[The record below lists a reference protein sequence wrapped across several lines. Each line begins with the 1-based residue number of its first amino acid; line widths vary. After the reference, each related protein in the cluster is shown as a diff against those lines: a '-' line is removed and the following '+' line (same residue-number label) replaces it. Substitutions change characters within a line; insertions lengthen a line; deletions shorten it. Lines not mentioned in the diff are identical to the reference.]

1 MEGLRARHTRASGI
15 VLAAAVAAGL
25 SAAGPSRTAAPPPLV
40 EAAALDDFQL
50 PPKTV
55 FDRAMPR
62 YPNVWFYVEA
72 SLADSQQAAMRL
84 VADEIRAAMR
94 VRESHGPF
102 SNPEGADFEVTIEH
116 LQPWEAAEHHALQH
130 AHAFHMRY
138 YHSALA
144 AAQLDRVT
152 LRTRAG
158 NRPFYRIAA
167 SAHYEVGHANPNH
180 ADVEICPI
188 CGRTGE
194 YAGQPGNLVERVHD
208 PLGLEFLLNG
218 TIRNVVVHYHH
229 EDQREVGGI
238 LRALGDRFAVQHQ
251 VFPAQSGDRNT
262 LRIGI
267 VVIGPRR

>member
-1 MEGLRARHTRASGI
+1 MEALRARHTRGCGI

-25 SAAGPSRTAAPPPLV
+25 SPAGPSRAAAPPTPVV
-40 EAAALDDFQL
+40 EAASLDDFQL

-72 SLADSQQAAMRL
+72 SLATSQQAAMRL

-116 LQPWEAAEHHALQH
+116 LQPWEAAEHRALQH
-130 AHAFHMRY
+130 AHAFHMRC

-152 LRTRAG
+152 LQTQAG
-158 NRPFYRIAA
+158 
-167 SAHYEVGHANPNH
+167 S
-180 ADVEICPI
+180 C
-188 CGRTGE
+188 
-194 YAGQPGNLVERVHD
+194 
-208 PLGLEFLLNG
+208 
-218 TIRNVVVHYHH
+218 
-229 EDQREVGGI
+229 
-238 LRALGDRFAVQHQ
+238 
-251 VFPAQSGDRNT
+251 
-262 LRIGI
+262 
-267 VVIGPRR
+267 